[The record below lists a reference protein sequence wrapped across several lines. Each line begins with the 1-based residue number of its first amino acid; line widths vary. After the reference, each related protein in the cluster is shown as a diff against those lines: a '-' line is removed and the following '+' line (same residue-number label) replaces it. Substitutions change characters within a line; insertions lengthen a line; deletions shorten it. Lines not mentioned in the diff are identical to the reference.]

1 MEPKILSAIFGAV
14 FGLYGLIQYLVASH
28 RYNKFHD
35 KAPRNRRYA
44 ETVLALER
52 EVTSAG
58 WICLMCNILMMLLAW
73 PILK

>member
-1 MEPKILSAIFGAV
+1 MEPKILSAIFGAL

-35 KAPRNRRYA
+35 KGPRNRRYA
-44 ETVLALER
+44 ETVSALER
-52 EVTSAG
+52 ETISAG
-58 WICLMCNILMMLLAW
+58 WIYLMCVILMLLLAW